1 MKVARKFSW
10 KRWGLFFAGL
20 LCVPFLLAAAEIF
33 SCWVADYWVRY
44 MEVVQMIGDIE
55 LPTVLKVA
63 VGIVGCVFAALFI
76 YAFCGRN
83 VIVGEEDMD
92 RTDFLNRDVFVDT
105 LLARLQE
112 SGTESR
118 YVGVYGKWG
127 EGKTFVY
134 RMLNKK
140 ARGNASIEFLQF
152 SPWNIPDGEICAQTL
167 FGAIA
172 AQTTD
177 SVSSWFKRF
186 ASCFDASIVSA
197 VIDKIPIV
205 GSSLAQV
212 YSQRR
217 SIEYVKEQ
225 LQIALLNY
233 GRRIVIAL
241 DDVDRLA
248 PAEVYSL
255 LRLIKTN
262 GDLPNITY
270 LILGDKRYMADALDV
285 ALALKTDESSCDG
298 LEYLEKIIPVECDLP
313 AVASSELVRMALDQ
327 MEDLV
332 DKYESGL
339 FKAETADVSDV
350 APLIK
355 NMRDVERW
363 VDAVGW
369 AMAFQIGKAK
379 KGGRKQ
385 MDVDIEDLIAVSAIR
400 LFAKDFYSAVYAY
413 MPQIFN
419 LHDDPINGVWVKD
432 RLVPYSNQIFCD
444 VCMGFLKRR
453 LNFNIHGSLDSPKAI
468 GIYGGY
474 DQEDQLKCKL
484 RVESY
489 FPNYFCGANVNIPGQ
504 DDEKMYMELSDDEE
518 RLVGFLQKVAA
529 QGNLK
534 RMLDIIDALNKKCT
548 ERQIENTL
556 GAFAVL
562 FKDEQVGGY
571 SDKNITNLFLDR
583 HYTLYDRM
591 GASVRHLVMECWPDI
606 DKRSKIIVDVIKR
619 SESLDFAA
627 RCLVTMREF
636 NSVLLYKLPAE
647 YLWDESSRHW
657 AFEWLMDRIES
668 GGRSVWSG
676 GDVFAKRKAWYEG
689 VVLSKDEQRVKMFKQ
704 QFITDMRNKSSDL
717 REFYVALWPFVE
729 AQHEA
734 FNDRVALTFKFGEMD
749 KFGDMSSLADAL
761 VDGGGNSLLCRM
773 FAELMDF
780 KAEQERANVVYEL
793 ETSDFM
799 KAWDPKAQANHMREK
814 FPRTVIEQAVAN
826 GTFV

>member
-20 LCVPFLLAAAEIF
+20 LCVPFLLAVAEIAL
-33 SCWVADYWVRY
+33 CWIVDYSKRY
-44 MEVVQMIGDIE
+44 MEVAQMIGDLEVPI
-55 LPTVLKVA
+55 VLMVA
-63 VGIVGCVFAALFI
+63 MGVVVFVLFGLFV
-76 YAFCGRN
+76 YAVCGRN
-83 VIVGEEDMD
+83 GIINEEDAD

-105 LLARLQE
+105 LLTRLQE
-112 SGTESR
+112 PGTESR

-140 ARGNASIEFLQF
+140 AQGCEGIEFLQF

-177 SVSSWFKRF
+177 SVRLWFKRF
-186 ASCFDASIVSA
+186 ASCFDSSIVSA
-197 VIDKIPIV
+197 VIDKIPII
-205 GSSLAQV
+205 GSSLAQL
-212 YSQRR
+212 YLQRR
-217 SIEYVKEQ
+217 SVEYVKEQ
-225 LQIALLNY
+225 LKIALLNH

-285 ALALKTDESSCDG
+285 ALALKSDGISCDG

-313 AVASSELVRMALDQ
+313 SVASSELVRMALDRI
-327 MEDLV
+327 EDQV
-332 DKYESGL
+332 DKYEPGL
-339 FKAETADVSDV
+339 FKAGMADVSDV

-363 VDAVGW
+363 VDAVSW
-369 AMAFQIGKAK
+369 AIAFQYGKA
-379 KGGRKQ
+379 RKQ
-385 MDVDIEDLIAVSAIR
+385 KRNRMDVDIEDLVAVSAIR
-400 LFAKDFYSAVYAY
+400 LFAKDFYFAVYAY
-413 MPQIFN
+413 MPEIFK
-419 LHDDPINGVWVKD
+419 LHGNHVNGVWVKN
-432 RLVPYSNQIFCD
+432 RLVPYSNLSFCD
-444 VCMGFLKRR
+444 VCISFLERR
-453 LNFNIHGSLDSPKAI
+453 LNFNMHGSLDSPNAI
-468 GIYGGY
+468 GIYDGY
-474 DQEDQLKCKL
+474 EQEDQLRCKL

-489 FPNYFCGANVNIPGQ
+489 FPNYFCGINADIPGQ
-504 DDEKMYMELSDDEE
+504 DAEKMYMELSDDEA
-518 RLVGFLQKVAA
+518 RLIGFLQNVAVH
-529 QGNLK
+529 GGLK
-534 RMLDIIDALNKKCT
+534 RMMDIIDALNIKCT

-556 GAFAVL
+556 GAFALL
-562 FKDEQVGGY
+562 FKDEKTWGY
-571 SDKNITNLFLDR
+571 TDENVTDLFLDR
-583 HYTLYDRM
+583 HCTLYDRM
-591 GASVRHLVMECWPDI
+591 GASVRHLAMECWPDI
-606 DKRSKIIVDVIKR
+606 DKRSEIIVDVIKR
-619 SESLDFAA
+619 TESLDFAA
-627 RCLVTMREF
+627 RCLVTVREF
-636 NSVLLYKLPAE
+636 NTALLYKLKPD
-647 YLWDESSRHW
+647 YLLNEASRHW

-668 GGRSVWSG
+668 GGSSVWSG
-676 GDVFAKRKAWYEG
+676 GDVFVKRKAWYEG
-689 VVLSKDEQRVKMFKQ
+689 IVLSQDEQRVKMFKQ
-704 QFITDMRNKSSDL
+704 TFITDMRNRSSDL

-749 KFGDMSSLADAL
+749 KFGDMPSLADAL
-761 VDGGGNSLLCRM
+761 VDDGGDSLLCRM
-773 FAELMDF
+773 FAELMNF
-780 KAEQERANVVYEL
+780 KVEQERVNVVHEL
-793 ETSDFM
+793 GIIDSM

-814 FPRTVIEQAVAN
+814 FPRAVIEQAVAN